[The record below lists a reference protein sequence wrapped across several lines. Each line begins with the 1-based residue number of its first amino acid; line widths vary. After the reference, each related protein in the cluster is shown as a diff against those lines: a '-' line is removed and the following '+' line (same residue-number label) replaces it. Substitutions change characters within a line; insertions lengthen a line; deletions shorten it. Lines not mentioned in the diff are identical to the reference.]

1 MVLALSLMTN
11 LQQMVILDLMQII
24 KVEEQVQLGFLMLF
38 QLAMSLL

>member
-11 LQQMVILDLMQII
+11 LQQMEILDLMQII